1 MIDQPSHED
10 LMLGWIEDTLDAAQR
25 LQLELLISDDPA
37 LGRRLESMRE
47 QRLLISGLE
56 DPPAPSDL
64 FDQVE
69 RAVARPLLS
78 SATPGQFRRHNRPS
92 MILFEIRRRLPI
104 AAMFTLGL
112 GFLAVLFLLNPLQW
126 FQSPNDMQVAIPDS
140 AQKIQ
145 TLLAGGQE
153 VPQPGEPE
161 SFGMVGGMVP
171 GTPPPLA
178 LVLAAGN
185 QEAALRMLRT
195 LAMRTDATLL
205 ANASPLDLMGPTLM
219 ASGTPEFGGSG
230 GSANRGVGGGGRG
243 GGANTAGGGNSILME
258 VEGVLLGDAS
268 QVPTIEDQFAFAD
281 EGAEWTVTIP
291 LERFEGFLLV
301 LDELAA
307 DGSALV
313 LLEDHLTPDAKG
325 GRWSQLIRARKEWK
339 RWQGAPADTM
349 IVIPVFA
356 GTLPE

>member
-1 MIDQPSHED
+1 
-10 LMLGWIEDTLDAAQR
+10 MLGWIEGTLDATQR
-25 LQLELLISDDPA
+25 RELELLISDDPG
-37 LGRRLESMRE
+37 LGRRLESMKK

-78 SATPGQFRRHNRPS
+78 STAPGQFRRHNRS
-92 MILFEIRRRLPI
+92 SRVLIGIRRRLPV
-104 AAMFTLGL
+104 AAMFMLGL

-126 FQSPNDMQVAIPDS
+126 FQSPSDMQQASVS
-140 AQKIQ
+140 ES
-145 TLLAGGQE
+145 TLQMQGLIAGMQE
-153 VPQPGEPE
+153 TRKSSEPE
-161 SFGMVGGMVP
+161 AYGTEDGEVL

-178 LVLAAGN
+178 LVLATKDQAS
-185 QEAALRMLRT
+185 ALRMLRT

-205 ANASPLDLMGPTLM
+205 ANASPLDLMDPELL
-219 ASGTPEFGGSG
+219 ASGTPGQFGASAG
-230 GSANRGVGGGGRG
+230 GASASRAGGRSG
-243 GGANTAGGGNSILME
+243 DASILME
-258 VEGVLLGDAS
+258 VEGVLIGDAS
-268 QVPTIEDQFAFAD
+268 QVPTIEDQFSFAGD
-281 EGAEWTVTIP
+281 GAEWTVTIP
-291 LERFEGFLLV
+291 LERFEDFLLV
-301 LDELAA
+301 LDELSA

-313 LLEDHLTPDAKG
+313 LLEDHLVSDARG

-339 RWQGAPADTM
+339 RWQNAPPDTM